1 MKTLK
6 DFINEALTVVN
17 EQKHNIDDIYAAV
30 DEWFWDVNKDGY
42 DTTRQKRENYE
53 AMVEL
58 SNDPMVDACID
69 SISDEYPDAEDFREE
84 IEKYLADLCVGEL
97 EDL

>member
-1 MKTLK
+1 MKTLQ
-6 DFINEALTVVN
+6 DFVNEALTVVN

-30 DEWFWDVNKDGY
+30 DEWFWDVNIDGY

-58 SNDPMVDACID
+58 ANDPMVDACID
-69 SISDEYPDAEDFREE
+69 SISNKYPNAEDFIEE
-84 IEKYLADLCVGEL
+84 IEKHLADLCAGEL

>member
-6 DFINEALTVVN
+6 DYINESLDTVN
-17 EQKHNIDDIYAAV
+17 EQKHNIDDIYSAV
-30 DEWFWDVNKDGY
+30 DEWFWDVNRDGY

-58 SNDPMVDACID
+58 ANDPMVDACID
-69 SISDEYPDAEDFREE
+69 SISDEYPKAEDFREE
-84 IEKYLADLCVGEL
+84 IEKYLADLCAGEL